1 MSNLLKSLNE
11 KPIGF
16 YRVYKRLT
24 GNTNAALLLSQ
35 LMYWFSH
42 KDKFYKTDSDIME
55 ETELT
60 KKELETAKI
69 KLKKLDF
76 LEVTREGIP
85 AKTYYTINWEKYEKS
100 LLDFVVGNK
109 FPQKG
114 ETVENTD
121 DKEDNIP
128 QIEAENENGET
139 SFHER
144 GKLDSTKGGNW
155 IPRKGETIYSKIKK
169 TSSKT
174 SSKNILSP
182 KSSLAKKQ
190 INPQREDF
198 KNFRERILK
207 LYKGL
212 DLVKGAKGFLPEVI
226 ISVSQAGYLHN
237 QYNNK
242 DLDRDDAIII
252 WNWLYENQNQLLPLP
267 TPIELAKTISKAM

>member
-42 KDKFYKTDSDIME
+42 KDKFFKTDSDIME

-76 LEVTREGIP
+76 LAVTREGIP
-85 AKTYYTINWEKYEKS
+85 AKTYYMINWEKYEKT
-100 LLDFVVGNK
+100 LRDFVVGNK

-114 ETVENTD
+114 ETGENTD
-121 DKEDNIP
+121 DEEDNIP
-128 QIEAENENGET
+128 KIEADDKNGET
-139 SFHER
+139 SFHKR

-155 IPRKGETIYSKIKK
+155 IPQKGETIYSKIKK

-174 SSKNILSP
+174 SSKNLSP
-182 KSSLAKKQ
+182 KSSLTRKEEREDKKDFFKFLEITREKYKGNGINSFYPTLTFYFDKEIKVASNKHLYFAESTDYLSPSQ
-190 INPQREDF
+190 AQEVWEYLFINP
-198 KNFRERILK
+198 
-207 LYKGL
+207 
-212 DLVKGAKGFLPEVI
+212 GALI
-226 ISVSQAGYLHN
+226 
-237 QYNNK
+237 
-242 DLDRDDAIII
+242 
-252 WNWLYENQNQLLPLP
+252 
-267 TPIELAKTISKAM
+267 PITKQGAAL

>member
-139 SFHER
+139 SFHEG

-155 IPRKGETIYSKIKK
+155 IPRNGETIYSKIKK

-182 KSSLAKKQ
+182 NSSLAKKQ

-198 KNFRERILK
+198 KKFRERILK

-226 ISVSQAGYLHN
+226 IS
-237 QYNNK
+237 
-242 DLDRDDAIII
+242 
-252 WNWLYENQNQLLPLP
+252 
-267 TPIELAKTISKAM
+267 

>member
-69 KLKKLDF
+69 KLKKLPF
-76 LEVTREGIP
+76 IEVTREGIP
-85 AKTYYTINWEKYEKS
+85 AKTYYTINWEKYEKT
-100 LLDFVVGNK
+100 LRDFVGGNK

-121 DKEDNIP
+121 DGEDNIP
-128 QIEAENENGET
+128 QIEAEDENGET
-139 SFHER
+139 SFPKR
-144 GKLDSTKGGNW
+144 GKLDSTKGGN
-155 IPRKGETIYSKIKK
+155 KSLQNGETINVIQK

-174 SSKNILSP
+174 TSKNTLSP
-182 KSSLAKKQ
+182 KSSLTKKQ

-198 KNFRERILK
+198 KKFRERILK

-267 TPIELAKTISKAM
+267 SPAELAKTISKAM